1 MTLSVFGCLSKEVHI
16 LFTPLRSASVALVMF
31 IDGQIISEGEKLILE
46 RWKCNLLNDKS
57 YDNRERMKQK
67 LDWISPIDYRMNRA
81 T

>member
-1 MTLSVFGCLSKEVHI
+1 
-16 LFTPLRSASVALVMF
+16 MF

-67 LDWISPIDYRMNRA
+67 LDWISPIDYRINRA